1 MKYGSSNKPL
11 YCPMTQSTWY
21 RKTYTQTPVGVLWH
35 STGVNNPTVKRY
47 VQPSDNAS
55 DRDYWLNIIGKN
67 PYGNDWNHTDQD
79 AGVNFWIGKL
89 ADGSVSAVQVAPLNY
104 RPWGCYSG
112 SKGSCNN
119 GWVQFEICEDSLSDK
134 AYFEK
139 VYKEGLEIT
148 AYICKTYGID
158 PYGRSVCGETVVPNI
173 TCHSESY
180 SYGCGSN
187 HSDVMHWFN
196 RYGKTMQDVRDDVSA
211 LLGSYNPGTETNVYE
226 LFVDCPVYPTANDAI
241 NMTNSKIQY
250 PKGTYYIYSK
260 YPNGYKGVYNITKD
274 ITGGAAGGWVNP
286 SENKKPVEAHTF
298 IAGDLVKI
306 IVGATWYGSSESVP
320 KWVYNLNWYVKE
332 INDTRAVI
340 DKSEDG
346 THSINSPIDVANLQ
360 LVTSAST
367 TPPSTSAELYR
378 VRTSWDDAKSQKG
391 AYSSIE
397 NAKKMADENASAGYK
412 VFDSTG
418 KVVYVPEVKQDSGT
432 TEDKP
437 EPSKPPEKPE
447 PSTPSEK
454 PEQVDYNTHTY
465 IVGNYGYSEDVI
477 VKVVK
482 AVEENN
488 EEFDRNIAKTF
499 FSIAPKYGISP
510 LYAIAQSIL
519 ETGWFKFIG
528 SSVKPEQHN
537 YCGLG
542 ATGGGESGA
551 SFDTIEKGVEAQL
564 QHLYAYGSKDALPEN
579 TELYDPRYSLVTRGK
594 AMTWEELTGK
604 WAVPGYDK
612 KVFSSLE
619 EAIKAST
626 VEDPKTYGHKI
637 INIAQR
643 LTAEEVTKED
653 IDKFYG
659 RDITEKPEDKPET
672 PNEPTPTRD
681 NLITYILKMLWKF
694 IKSLLG
700 K

>member
-1 MKYGSSNKPL
+1 MKYSSSNKPL

-21 RKTYTQTPVGVLWH
+21 KETYTQTPVGVLWH
-35 STGVNNPTVKRY
+35 STGANNPTIKRY

-104 RPWGCYSG
+104 RPWGCGSG
-112 SKGSCNN
+112 SNGSCNN
-119 GWVQFEICEDSLSDK
+119 GWVQFEICEDSLSDES
-134 AYFEK
+134 YFNK
-139 VYKEGLEIT
+139 VYQEGVEIT
-148 AYICKTYGID
+148 AYVCKTYGID
-158 PYGRSVCGETVVPNI
+158 PYGKSACGNTIVPNI
-173 TCHSESY
+173 TCHSESH

-196 RYGKTMQDVRDDVSA
+196 RYGKTMQDVRDDVSE

-250 PKGTYYIYSK
+250 PKGIYYIYNK
-260 YPNGYKGVYNITKD
+260 YPNGYKGVYNITRD
-274 ITGGAAGGWVNP
+274 STGGAAGGWVNP
-286 SENKKPVEAHTF
+286 SENKKPIETHNF

-320 KWVYNLNWYVKE
+320 NWVYNLNWYVKE
-332 INDTRAVI
+332 VSGNRAVI

-346 THSINSPIDVANLQ
+346 THSINSPIDVANLE
-360 LVTSAST
+360 LVKGTVENV
-367 TPPSTSAELYR
+367 PSTPSELYR
-378 VRTSWDDAKSQKG
+378 VRISWDDVKSQKG
-391 AYSSIE
+391 AYSNIE
-397 NAKKMADENASAGYK
+397 NAKKIADENAAEGYK
-412 VFDSTG
+412 VFNSAG
-418 KVVYVPEVKQDSGT
+418 QIVYTPEIKEE
-432 TEDKP
+432 TEKPAPPKP
-437 EPSKPPEKPE
+437 EPSE
-447 PSTPSEK
+447 PF
-454 PEQVDYNTHTY
+454 DYSTHTY
-465 IVGNYGYSEDVI
+465 IVGNYEYSDEVI

-482 AVEENN
+482 AIKENN
-488 EEFDRNIAKTF
+488 EEFDTSIAKAF
-499 FSIAPKYGISP
+499 FNIAPKYGISP
-510 LYAIAQSIL
+510 LYAIAQSVL
-519 ETGWFKFIG
+519 ETGWFKFEG

-542 ATGGGESGA
+542 ATGGGVSGA

-564 QHLYAYGSKDALPEN
+564 QHLYAYGSKDDLPEN
-579 TELYDPRYSLVTRGK
+579 TEIYDPRYSLVTRGK

-637 INIAQR
+637 INIAER
-643 LTAEEVTKED
+643 LESEQVTQEE

-659 RDITEKPEDKPET
+659 KDTPEENPDNKGDTEETEKPEETPDKPSDT
-672 PNEPTPTRD
+672 SS
-681 NLITYILKMLWKF
+681 NLIAYILKMIWKF
-694 IKSLLG
+694 IKSLIG